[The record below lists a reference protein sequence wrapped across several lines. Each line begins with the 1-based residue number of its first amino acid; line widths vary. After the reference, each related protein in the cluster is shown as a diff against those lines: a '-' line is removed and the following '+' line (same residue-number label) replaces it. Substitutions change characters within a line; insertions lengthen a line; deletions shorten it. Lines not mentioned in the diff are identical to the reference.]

1 MNDRP
6 PRKSLFERLEKGLLE
21 AIDHA
26 QGKLKLRETQL
37 EVFSPPRKL
46 GSSDIQE
53 LREKLSLSQA
63 NLANLMSVS
72 VRTVRSWEQGQR
84 KPSGTALRHLEMLEH
99 PETLNWLRSK
109 KTSAKSRA
117 PKKARVSG

>member
-1 MNDRP
+1 M
-6 PRKSLFERLEKGLLE
+6 E

-72 VRTVRSWEQGQR
+72 VSTVRSWEQGQR
-84 KPSGTALRHLEMLEH
+84 KPSGTALRLLEMLEH
-99 PETLNWLRSK
+99 PETLDWLRSK
-109 KTSAKSRA
+109 KISAKSRA

>member
-6 PRKSLFERLEKGLLE
+6 PRKSLFERLEKGLME

-63 NLANLMSVS
+63 NLANPY
-72 VRTVRSWEQGQR
+72 VRFCEHCAQL
-84 KPSGTALRHLEMLEH
+84 GTR
-99 PETLNWLRSK
+99 PKETIRDSFA
-109 KTSAKSRA
+109 T
-117 PKKARVSG
+117 P